1 MQVVQVKASQSTV
14 KMGIDYD
21 NQYQVDI
28 PLTVRCFAH
37 TAVSMRVQCRSP
49 LLQCTHVA
57 NSPILMLH
65 VACCIRGTVT
75 WGHARLLCSSALYVS
90 VI

>member
-65 VACCIRGTVT
+65 VATEVQSHGDMRACCAVVR
-75 WGHARLLCSSALYVS
+75 CM
-90 VI
+90 